1 MLQFARFAATRASL
15 AIFTLIMV
23 SFIVFSLME
32 LVPGDC
38 AERYLSFKS
47 SQGAVITLEDIQA
60 ERVRLGLDKPYLIR
74 WGNWI
79 VNAFQGE
86 FGDSCILRLNISE
99 LLGQKFWLSL
109 GICLASLLLA
119 YLIAIPVG
127 IISATS
133 KNPWTN
139 NGLRLVSYLGLAM
152 PNFLLAL
159 MIMLF
164 STIVF
169 GDTLTGLFS
178 KEFRDAAWSF
188 DRVKD
193 FLSRAWLPIFILA
206 WSATAFAIQT
216 VRALMSD
223 EVGKLYVV
231 AASARGVTGRT
242 LLWRYPARHAL
253 GPIINSLGFD
263 LNRIFNELPI
273 VALILTL
280 TEAGS
285 TTSRCTGGWDL
296 RTRARRSTA
305 ALRSCLLSFL
315 SCTRSWPASGN
326 VASMASKAHVIRR
339 VISVTSRLGRDSTS
353 IEADTSPA
361 RSQPLHNTMKVR
373 SRFPIIDQHSWL
385 AAGTFL
391 STTVRERESWKSA
404 CDARTSRVREW

>member
-1 MLQFARFAATRASL
+1 MLEFARFAATRAVL
-15 AIFTLIMV
+15 AIITLMMV
-23 SFIVFSLME
+23 SLIVFTLME

-38 AERYLSFKS
+38 AERYLAFKDT
-47 SQGAVITLEDIQA
+47 QGGGISVADIDA
-60 ERVRLGLDKPYLIR
+60 ERVRLGLDKPYITR
-74 WGNWI
+74 WTHWI

-86 FGDSCILRLNISE
+86 FGDSCILRVNIAQ
-99 LLGQKFWLSL
+99 LLGQKFWISL
-109 GICLASLLLA
+109 AICLSSLLLA
-119 YLIAIPVG
+119 YIIAIPVG

-133 KNPWTN
+133 KSAVLN
-139 NGLRLVSYLGLAM
+139 NSLRFVSYLGLAM

-164 STIVF
+164 STMVF

-188 DRVKD
+188 DRVID
-193 FLSRAWLPIFILA
+193 FLSRAWLPVVILG

-223 EVGKLYVV
+223 EVGKLYVT
-231 AASARGVTGRT
+231 AAAARGVTGRT

-285 TTSRCTGGWDL
+285 LLIEALARSNDQQLAGAIIFMLTASIVGINFVTDIILALTDPRV
-296 RTRARRSTA
+296 RRSI
-305 ALRSCLLSFL
+305 LS
-315 SCTRSWPASGN
+315 
-326 VASMASKAHVIRR
+326 
-339 VISVTSRLGRDSTS
+339 
-353 IEADTSPA
+353 
-361 RSQPLHNTMKVR
+361 
-373 SRFPIIDQHSWL
+373 
-385 AAGTFL
+385 
-391 STTVRERESWKSA
+391 
-404 CDARTSRVREW
+404 

>member
-1 MLQFARFAATRASL
+1 MLQFARFAVIRASL
-15 AIFTLIMV
+15 AIVTLVMV
-23 SFIVFSLME
+23 SLIVFSLME

-38 AERYLSFKS
+38 AERYLAFKS
-47 SQGAVITLEDIQA
+47 SQGSAISIADIDV
-60 ERVRLGLDKPYLIR
+60 ERVRLGLDKPYLVR
-74 WGNWI
+74 WGTWI

-86 FGDSCILRLNISE
+86 YGDSCILRLNISR

-133 KNPWTN
+133 KSPLMN

-164 STIVF
+164 STIYF

-178 KEFRDAAWSF
+178 KEFRDAAWSI

-193 FLSRAWLPIFILA
+193 FLSRAWLPVFILA

-231 AASARGVTGRT
+231 AASARGVTGRR

-285 TTSRCTGGWDL
+285 LLIEALARSNDQQLAGAIIFMLTASIVGINFVTDIILALTDPRV
-296 RTRARRSTA
+296 RRS
-305 ALRSCLLSFL
+305 
-315 SCTRSWPASGN
+315 
-326 VASMASKAHVIRR
+326 I
-339 VISVTSRLGRDSTS
+339 LG
-353 IEADTSPA
+353 
-361 RSQPLHNTMKVR
+361 
-373 SRFPIIDQHSWL
+373 
-385 AAGTFL
+385 
-391 STTVRERESWKSA
+391 
-404 CDARTSRVREW
+404 